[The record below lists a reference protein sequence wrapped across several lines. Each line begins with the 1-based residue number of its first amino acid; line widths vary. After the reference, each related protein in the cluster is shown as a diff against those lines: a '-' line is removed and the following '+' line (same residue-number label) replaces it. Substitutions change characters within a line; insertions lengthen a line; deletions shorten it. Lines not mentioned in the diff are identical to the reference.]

1 MKGSVSSYETKNG
14 RRWRIRF
21 DQPPTFDPATGR
33 SERRQT
39 TRRGFRTKRE
49 ADQALREAIAG
60 VEQQRH
66 VGVRKDTLGA
76 YLRAWVDGAA
86 VRETTRAHYRQQI
99 ELRIVPTI
107 GGLRLQDLRA
117 EDLDRLYRHLEQAG
131 STEGGPLSPKSVRH
145 VHTTLHT
152 ALADAVK
159 RGHVVRN
166 VAGLATPPRVKRREM
181 RVWSAEQLRTFL
193 GHAAGDRLSALWLL
207 FATTGLRRGEA
218 LGLRWRD
225 VDLDAGTIF
234 VHRNLTVAYGR
245 TMINETK
252 TAHGRR
258 KLALDPV
265 TVAGLRRHRTNQL
278 EERVAADVAWQE
290 HDLVFCWQ
298 DGRPPHPQQPTRWFA
313 EHIAD
318 ADLPHLRLHDI
329 RHTYASI
336 ALASGVPITVVSRRL
351 GHASISI
358 TLDVYGHC
366 LPADDE
372 AAAATVAAAI
382 LGRAQ

>member
-1 MKGSVSSYETKNG
+1 LANPVRSPAD
-14 RRWRIRF
+14 IR
-21 DQPPTFDPATGR
+21 PATGR

-99 ELRIVPTI
+99 ELRIVPII

-131 STEGGPLSPKSVRH
+131 STEGRPLSPKSVRH

-193 GHAAGDRLSALWLL
+193 GHVAGDRLSALWLL
-207 FATTGLRRGEA
+207 FATTRLRRGEA
-218 LGLRWRD
+218 LGLRWQD

-258 KLALDPV
+258 KLALDPA

-278 EERVAADVAWQE
+278 EERVAADIAWQE

-298 DGRPPHPQQPTRWFA
+298 DGRPLHPQQPTRWFA

-329 RHTYASI
+329 RHTYASS
-336 ALASGVPITVVSRRL
+336 LASGVPITVVSRRL

-382 LGRAQ
+382 LGRAR